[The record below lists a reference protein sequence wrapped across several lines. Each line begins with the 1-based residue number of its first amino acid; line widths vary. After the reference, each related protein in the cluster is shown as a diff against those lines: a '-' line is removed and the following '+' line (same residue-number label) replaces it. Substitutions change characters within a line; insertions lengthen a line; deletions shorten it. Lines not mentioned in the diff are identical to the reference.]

1 MEERLATVQQKME
14 ELTLRFEE
22 EKDRVPREIEE
33 RGKELLEMMD
43 SFKSEL
49 AQERSDRLSREGR
62 ILKQM
67 DDHATYIT
75 DAIEK
80 ETVLREDTSKELM
93 ELITENEQSRAQSEY
108 QLQVRVQK
116 EMEELR
122 DMIEKETRERKE
134 DDDLIHSSL
143 KDYAKQVESSLYF
156 LNT

>member
-1 MEERLATVQQKME
+1 M
-14 ELTLRFEE
+14 
-22 EKDRVPREIEE
+22 
-33 RGKELLEMMD
+33 
-43 SFKSEL
+43 
-49 AQERSDRLSREGR
+49 
-62 ILKQM
+62 KQM
-67 DDHATYIT
+67 DDHAKYIT

-93 ELITENEQSRAQSEY
+93 ERITENEQSRAQSEY